1 MHIQTPLT
9 ALTLLSTAAGQPH
22 PRRRCTSDDACWPT
36 AQTWTEFNATVGG
49 RLIRSVPS
57 AAVCHG
63 SRYNADQ
70 CATAK
75 GSWLD
80 GAWRSNQTGGYAATV
95 WEMGETGKCFINT
108 PVQAECDQ
116 GIGMLQPGPYH
127 SSARESRI
135 VNVCSTV
142 LLRPSRKCRGYPGL
156 CQIRQREGFVSGDE
170 EYRA

>member
-1 MHIQTPLT
+1 MTPIFQDSSKISFSYLIYFLSCTMHIQTPLT
-9 ALTLLSTAAGQPH
+9 ALTLLSAAAGQPH

-75 GSWLD
+75 SNWLD

-95 WEMGETGKCFINT
+95 WEMGETGKCFIDT
-108 PVQAECDQ
+108 PIQAECDQ
-116 GIGMLQPGPYH
+116 GIGMLRLILVN
-127 SSARESRI
+127 SSI
-135 VNVCSTV
+135 DC
-142 LLRPSRKCRGYPGL
+142 
-156 CQIRQREGFVSGDE
+156 
-170 EYRA
+170 